1 MKLGYIDKLYITLS
15 SFADKEMPIKLAYKI
30 TKLFSRIEE
39 DHAFYI
45 EEVRKI
51 ALKHAKKNESGE
63 PEIEGANI
71 SIQEGHMDALEK
83 ELLELS
89 EVEVSKP
96 DICFTLEELE
106 ILQITPTNLQ
116 ILLPF
121 IEE

>member
-1 MKLGYIDKLYITLS
+1 MKLGYIDKLYATLS
-15 SFADKEMPIKLAYKI
+15 SLGDKEMPIRLAYKI
-30 TKLFSRIEE
+30 TKLLSQIEE
-39 DHAFYI
+39 DYTFYM

-71 SIQEGHMDALEK
+71 SIQEGHMDILEK
-83 ELLELS
+83 ELLDLS
-89 EVEVSKP
+89 KVDVSKP